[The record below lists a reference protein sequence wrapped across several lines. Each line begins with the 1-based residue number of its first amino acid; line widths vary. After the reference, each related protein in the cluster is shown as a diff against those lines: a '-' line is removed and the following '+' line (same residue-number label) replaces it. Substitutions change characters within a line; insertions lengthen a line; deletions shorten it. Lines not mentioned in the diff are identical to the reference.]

1 MSEDPGGKLRDSEG
15 KERERLLRDVVE
27 SLESRGAA
35 NIHGEVPGT
44 GSLLGGIFLQFGV
57 GSGITIF

>member
-1 MSEDPGGKLRDSEG
+1 MGSQEIQWGR
-15 KERERLLRDVVE
+15 RERLLRDVVE

-44 GSLLGGIFLQFGV
+44 GSLLGRIFLQFGV
-57 GSGITIF
+57 GSE